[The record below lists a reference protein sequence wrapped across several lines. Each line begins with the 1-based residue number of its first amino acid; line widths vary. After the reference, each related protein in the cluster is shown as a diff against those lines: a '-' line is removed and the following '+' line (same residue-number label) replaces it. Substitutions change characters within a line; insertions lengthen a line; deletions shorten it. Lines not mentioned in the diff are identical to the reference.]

1 MSWHVVMTSSPTVND
16 LAAALSQAQGEFP
29 IVEKNRTAKIRDW
42 GRDDAHAYREYKYAD
57 LADVLRGVL
66 PILSKYKLA
75 VLQPTYVEAGM
86 VFIRT
91 RLLHV
96 SGQWIECEYPVCA
109 THIDQQRMGS
119 ALTYA
124 KRYALCA
131 LLGVAADEDND
142 GATIATGGAP
152 ETSRAAVGNSRN
164 RGPREPR
171 ARSAPVVR
179 PTTGGNILPP
189 LVSKPVLSR
198 PQRKSRGKPRA
209 MPATVPPLNG
219 DEAGTPNGHSQS
231 DRG

>member
-1 MSWHVVMTSSPTVND
+1 MSWHVVMTSSVAIND

-29 IVEKNRTAKIRDW
+29 IVEKTKTAKVRDW
-42 GRDDAHAYREYKYAD
+42 GRDEAHAFREYKYAD
-57 LADVLRGVL
+57 LADVLRSVL
-66 PILSKYKLA
+66 PILSKHKLA

-109 THIDQQRMGS
+109 THVDQQRMGS

-142 GATIATGGAP
+142 GATTATEGARVG
-152 ETSRAAVGNSRN
+152 SRPAVGNRRNGSSKGSRIHTK
-164 RGPREPR
+164 
-171 ARSAPVVR
+171 PVIR
-179 PTTGGNILPP
+179 PTSGGNLPP
-189 LVSKPVLSR
+189 MVSKP
-198 PQRKSRGKPRA
+198 
-209 MPATVPPLNG
+209 PATPRPSGRSTAAGPEGRGNG
-219 DEAGTPNGHSQS
+219 RELELAEAGRFQ
-231 DRG
+231 